1 VFDELLV
8 LHVVI
13 DELLEMKALV
23 LLLMCSM
30 MLWCCS

>member
-13 DELLEMKALV
+13 NELLEMKALV
-23 LLLMCSM
+23 LLLMLWSCS
-30 MLWCCS
+30 